1 MLPMRKTQYGGVK
14 FQSVDEYHAAFAPEV
29 RALLDQLR
37 GVVRAV
43 APEATEKISYNIPT
57 FSIGKAL
64 VHYGAYP
71 THIGFYPTPS
81 AILEFQEELS
91 PYKTSKGTV
100 QFPLDKPLPLAL
112 IEEIVR
118 FRKKMVCPD

>member
-1 MLPMRKTQYGGVK
+1 MRKTQYGGVK

-29 RALLDQLR
+29 RALLEELR
-37 GVVRAV
+37 KVIRTV

-57 FSIGKAL
+57 FSIGKPL

-91 PYKTSKGTV
+91 SYKTSKGTV

-112 IEEIVR
+112 IEKIVR